1 MLSFTC
7 LISNIILYV
16 SFAVHRNQLPG
27 IITFDKAE
35 FALQLMEDYEISHLA
50 VNKEDKFYG
59 IISKHTLAEADGSAT
74 LATLTQHY
82 ITASVLPE
90 DHLYHCSRQP
100 AVSIFRS
107 FRWLTSSMNYW
118 VL

>member
-1 MLSFTC
+1 
-7 LISNIILYV
+7 
-16 SFAVHRNQLPG
+16 
-27 IITFDKAE
+27 
-35 FALQLMEDYEISHLA
+35 MEDYEISHLA

-90 DHLYHCSRQP
+90 DHLLSLLKAASRFNISLIPVVNKFNELLGVVTLSNLLQQL
-100 AVSIFRS
+100 ALF
-107 FRWLTSSMNYW
+107 
-118 VL
+118 